1 MAEELVPAPEQVAE
15 PEVGLKLYIE
25 VVHLWATFF
34 LFPFPCNRK
43 VIKLCRTIINL

>member
-34 LFPFPCNRK
+34 FIPDSLQQK
-43 VIKLCRTIINL
+43 GD